1 MSASIFS
8 HIGRASC
15 LLVAAFLLCACDTQQ
30 QQSAPPPKVH
40 FKVLESEPVALTTEL
55 PGRVSAYMVSEV
67 RPQVSGIIQERLF
80 EEGTDVARGQV
91 LYQID
96 PALFEASFNNARA
109 NLAKAEANE
118 VSAKLLAERY
128 RKLVKVNAVSRQ
140 ECDDAVAAHLQAAAE
155 IQAARES
162 VNTAKINLGY
172 TSIKAPVSGRVGRSF
187 ITPGALVTQNQAE
200 PLATIQHLDV
210 VYVDVSQS
218 NNDVLRLRRALN
230 DGRMSSGGSESAR
243 VRLRLE
249 DGTPYARRTTE
260 RENGSPDWIEG
271 DLLFSEVT
279 IDRSTGAV
287 TLRAK
292 FPNPEK
298 VLLPGMYVRASLEE
312 GVLDSALLVPQ
323 KSVLRDNRGRPFVYV
338 LQENAEA
345 EAGTGGNFTV
355 VTRPVEV
362 ARSIGNSWLIK
373 SGLEPGERLL
383 VEGHLKARPG
393 QLVSGV
399 DIGPGRDGSF
409 SAALPQNT
417 SVR

>member
-1 MSASIFS
+1 MSASIFR
-8 HIGRASC
+8 HIRLASC
-15 LLVAAFLLCACDTQQ
+15 LLVTVFLLCACEQQQ

-40 FKVLESEPVALTTEL
+40 FKVLESESVALTTEL

-80 EEGTDVARGQV
+80 EEGTDVSRGQV

-128 RKLVKVNAVSRQ
+128 QKLVKVNAVSKQ

-155 IQAARES
+155 VQAVRES
-162 VNTAKINLGY
+162 VNTARINLGY
-172 TSIKAPVSGRVGRSF
+172 TSITAPVSGRVGRSF

-200 PLATIQHLDV
+200 ALATIQHLDV

-218 NNDVLRLRRALN
+218 NNDVLRLRRALES
-230 DGRMSSGGSESAR
+230 GRMSSDGSGSAR

-249 DGTPYARRTTE
+249 DGTPYARKAPE
-260 RENGSPDWIEG
+260 RADGSPDWIEG
-271 DLLFSEVT
+271 DLLFSDVT

-298 VLLPGMYVRASLEE
+298 LLLPGMYVRASLEE

-338 LQENAEA
+338 LRENA
-345 EAGTGGNFTV
+345 EAGTGGSFAV
-355 VTRPVEV
+355 ETRPIEV
-362 ARSIGNSWLIK
+362 ARSIGNSWLVS

-383 VEGHLKARPG
+383 LEGHLKARPG
-393 QLVSGV
+393 QLVSGIDV
-399 DIGPGRDGSF
+399 GRDESF
-409 SAALPQNT
+409 SAALPQSSN
-417 SVR
+417 VR